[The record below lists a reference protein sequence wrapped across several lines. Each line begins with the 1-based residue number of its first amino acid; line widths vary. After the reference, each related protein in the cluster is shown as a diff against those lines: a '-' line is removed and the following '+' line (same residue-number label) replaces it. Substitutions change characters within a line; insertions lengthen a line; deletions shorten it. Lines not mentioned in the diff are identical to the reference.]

1 MDGLYLSKPFML
13 KLNKVSHKFQLLAQQ
28 IIRNQQEARRHQ
40 AINANDHYL
49 FVKAVQE
56 TNGRQV
62 KIAVDVEDIVFDYF
76 GIISVQYELANKR
89 LEDDADYIRM
99 KQ

>member
-13 KLNKVSHKFQLLAQQ
+13 KLNRVSHKFQLLAQQ

-49 FVKAVQE
+49 FVKAV
-56 TNGRQV
+56 
-62 KIAVDVEDIVFDYF
+62 
-76 GIISVQYELANKR
+76 
-89 LEDDADYIRM
+89 
-99 KQ
+99 